1 VNDISAARLRIH
13 APRGAASRVQAATE
27 EALRLAAPDDGRLL
41 VLRRLDLGRLSIGAH
56 PVHWAARAD
65 ARLREAATGAVHG
78 ATSDAFRAQA
88 VWFRSRDEARALLLT
103 GLAAGRTP
111 FAWFWRL
118 AVPDW
123 QGMTLPAWLP
133 VLAAEAERSPARM
146 VALSLAVRRI
156 AEAGQLPA
164 LVAAFRMNAVA
175 QAPLTV
181 ATPAGPGPATEEMA
195 AAEPGALV
203 ERVLA
208 RQARLPD
215 IVLRA
220 FLTQWQALPPHHR
233 VAAFLARLALV
244 IASPELAAH
253 PGALVEEA
261 RLLLQLLH
269 APPASPPPG
278 SVPRTASATTNQQS
292 VSESTNPSDSPVAT
306 GNVATA
312 TLRADATRRFVPEP
326 EVAPVSHEQR
336 SAAAG
341 LWLLVGPFE
350 HMRLGAWLAA
360 RPDLA
365 AAGFGRALLRHI
377 AQRHRV
383 GDDDAVFALL
393 PEPVVGLDPASL
405 AAWRIGLDRW
415 LRRQTCRRLADLVHR
430 PGWLATSDAAL
441 RVRFRLDQ
449 ADIALRRRALDVDP
463 GWVDWLGLE
472 VTYAY
477 RDEAP

>member
-1 VNDISAARLRIH
+1 MSAARLRIH
-13 APRGAASRVQAATE
+13 AQRGAASRVQAATE
-27 EALRLAAPDDGRLL
+27 EALRLAAPDDARLL

-65 ARLREAATGAVHG
+65 GRLREAAAGAVHG
-78 ATSDAFRAQA
+78 ATSDAFRAPA
-88 VWFRSRDEARALLLT
+88 VWFRSRDEARALLVAE
-103 GLAAGRTP
+103 LAAGRTP

-156 AEAGQLPA
+156 AETGQLPA

-175 QAPLTV
+175 QVPITV

-195 AAEPGALV
+195 ATGPSASV

-215 IVLRA
+215 AVLRA
-220 FLTQWQALPPHHR
+220 FRTHWQALPPHHR
-233 VAAFLARLALV
+233 VAVFLARLALV
-244 IASPELAAH
+244 AASPELAAH
-253 PGALVEEA
+253 PSALAEEA
-261 RLLLQLLH
+261 RLLLQSLH
-269 APPASPPPG
+269 APPAS
-278 SVPRTASATTNQQS
+278 RSAAAAQATPMIGNSQRS
-292 VSESTNPSDSPVAT
+292 VSELSQAPGSQTAAAAVAAAKPSPAATN
-306 GNVATA
+306 
-312 TLRADATRRFVPEP
+312 RFDPAP
-326 EVAPVSHEQR
+326 EVAPVSHEQP

-341 LWLLVGPFE
+341 LWLLIGPLE
-350 HMRLGAWLAA
+350 QMRLGTWLAA

-377 AQRHRV
+377 AQRDRV
-383 GDDDAVFALL
+383 GDDDSVFALL
-393 PEPVVGLDPASL
+393 PEPIFPFDPAL
-405 AAWRIGLDRW
+405 LDAWRIGLDRW
-415 LRRQTCRRLADLVHR
+415 LRRHTRRRLSDLVHR
-430 PGWLATSDAAL
+430 PGWLAASEATL
-441 RVRFRLDQ
+441 LVRFRLDQ
-449 ADIALRRRALDVDP
+449 ADIALRLRALDVDP

>member
-1 VNDISAARLRIH
+1 
-13 APRGAASRVQAATE
+13 
-27 EALRLAAPDDGRLL
+27 
-41 VLRRLDLGRLSIGAH
+41 
-56 PVHWAARAD
+56 
-65 ARLREAATGAVHG
+65 
-78 ATSDAFRAQA
+78 
-88 VWFRSRDEARALLLT
+88 
-103 GLAAGRTP
+103 
-111 FAWFWRL
+111 
-118 AVPDW
+118 
-123 QGMTLPAWLP
+123 
-133 VLAAEAERSPARM
+133 

-156 AEAGQLPA
+156 AEAGQLAA
-164 LVAAFRMNAVA
+164 LVAAFRMNAAA
-175 QAPLTV
+175 QAPITV
-181 ATPAGPGPATEEMA
+181 AMPAGPGPATEEKA
-195 AAEPGALV
+195 ATERGALV

-244 IASPELAAH
+244 IASPELAPH
-253 PGALVEEA
+253 PGALAEEA

-269 APPASPPPG
+269 AAPASPPPG
-278 SVPRTASATTNQQS
+278 SEPRTAPEPTSQQS
-292 VSESTNPSDSPVAT
+292 AGESTNASASPVVT
-306 GNVATA
+306 KNVAAA
-312 TLRADATRRFVPEP
+312 TLRADSTRRFDPEP
-326 EVAPVSHEQR
+326 EVAPVSYEQR

-341 LWLLVGPFE
+341 LWLLIGPLE
-350 HMRLGAWLAA
+350 HMGFGAWLAA

-393 PEPVVGLDPASL
+393 PEPVFRFDPALL
-405 AAWRIGLDRW
+405 AALRIGLDRW
-415 LRRQTCRRLADLVHR
+415 LRRQTRRRLADMVHR
-430 PGWLATSDAAL
+430 PGWLAAGDAAL

-449 ADIALRRRALDVDP
+449 ADIALRLRALDVDP